1 MIKIMNEDEKIQLVN
16 QESFRSASVGNQ
28 EEAIIPK

>member
-16 QESFRSASVGNQ
+16 QESFQSAFVGNQ